1 MLQEN
6 DVQAFRVKQ
15 VAKMLSVPISTLY
28 DWVRRG
34 EIASV
39 HVGKG
44 RRGVVLI
51 PTVAIDEFLMK
62 RSVN

>member
-1 MLQEN
+1 MLNEN
-6 DVQAFRVKQ
+6 DIQAFRVKQ

-34 EIASV
+34 EIASL

-44 RRGVVLI
+44 KRKLVLI
-51 PTVAIDEFLMK
+51 PTVAIDEFLK